1 MVSVALV
8 LSGMVNYHHNLYIQ
22 FHVMTKSF
30 SLHQGSTPLLISMP
44 HNGQAI
50 PDDIA
55 MYMTADGLAVRDTD
69 WHLDKLYDFAE
80 ALGASII
87 APKYSRYVIDLNRD
101 PKGVN
106 LYPGANSTE
115 LCPTTAFDLS
125 PLYHE
130 GKNPSSA
137 EVERRV
143 KLYWQPYHQALANE
157 LAAIKQKFG
166 GAVLLEAHSILSH
179 VPRFFDGRL
188 PDFNFGS
195 ADGKSCA
202 SLLVEQVEAIDFKP
216 YSQVTNGRFKGG
228 YITRAYGDP
237 EQNIHALQLELSQIT
252 YIDEQSLR
260 YDSSLA
266 EQVKPKLESL
276 VSTLIAFGA
285 EISSNK

>member
-1 MVSVALV
+1 
-8 LSGMVNYHHNLYIQ
+8 
-22 FHVMTKSF
+22 MTESY

-50 PDDIA
+50 PNDIA
-55 MYMTADGLAVRDTD
+55 ANMTADGLAVRDTD

-80 ALGASII
+80 AMGASII
-87 APKYSRYVIDLNRD
+87 APKYNRYVIDLNRN

-115 LCPTTAFDLS
+115 LCPTSAFDLS
-125 PLYHE
+125 PLYVD
-130 GKNPSSA
+130 GKVPSSA
-137 EVERRV
+137 EIERRV
-143 KLYWQPYHQALANE
+143 ELYWQPYHQALANE

-202 SLLVEQVEAIDFKP
+202 PTLIEQVEAINFAP

-228 YITRAYGDP
+228 YITRTYGNP

-252 YIDEQSLR
+252 YMDEQSLS
-260 YDSSLA
+260 YSSSRA
-266 EQVKPKLESL
+266 EQVQPKLKSL
-276 VSTLIAFGA
+276 VSALIAFGA
-285 EISSNK
+285 QISRNK